1 MYNSNHSEAY
11 KKGYSQGMEEG
22 RLEALPDAALLY
34 RIGLLDAELGMILG
48 SMRKKVFLF
57 FLEILSRRKPNK
69 KKVLKAKSDDY
80 KYKEQLEKNRI
91 EYLCFLKSIDMS
103 NEEIAYRMKLVFF
116 LTEEE
121 LFEKQKS
128 AVSSKW

>member
-11 KKGYSQGMEEG
+11 KKGYSQGKEEG

-34 RIGLLDAELGMILG
+34 RIGLLDAELGMFMG

-80 KYKEQLEKNRI
+80 QYKEQLEKNRI

-121 LFEKQKS
+121 LFEKYQEYLAKN
-128 AVSSKW
+128 